1 MQKFNY
7 FGEIRSI
14 GTESR
19 VVEGRALSF
28 GIEST
33 IVCEDGLYFTE
44 TLQRGCITEDV
55 LNKSNVIMTYNHDRS
70 QILARSNKRK
80 GSLNLELKEDGLY
93 FSTEVP
99 HTRFGDEMLELIKR
113 GDVCSCSFAFYVN
126 EDSLI
131 WNRNPETG
139 ILHRTVTEITELT
152 DVAAVIDPAYCFNDA
167 TYISARSAELD
178 AAIRALDEK
187 KEDEKEE
194 EEDGED
200 PKDCEE
206 SEDYEES
213 EDRESTE
220 TPKEEET
227 ESDSEENE
235 EDEKEEIN
243 NNEKSSEKE
252 DSKKRNNTKINL
264 NHNIMTKKNITV
276 GEQIR
281 SAYINGE
288 KMVNVNLSTRSMTVT
303 GDPANV
309 SGVEKDPYAVGETT
323 VQEEYQSLIEP
334 LYESDIVS
342 KMGIKMFTGAPKGT
356 YNFPI
361 IGKGTVGFAK
371 EIAKAVESHNVT
383 TNVKMSPNRVAGYV
397 DISKELILTDT
408 VGVFDAIRR
417 SLYDAVAEYLQYAIL
432 DDAAKSDERPAGLL
446 NGAEV
451 KSVANFK
458 DLCNLE
464 ATLQDA
470 HFDNIKYVVSN
481 KAYAALRNMPKSTKT
496 TQLVLEDDHIDAV
509 PVIRTGALKDS
520 KIVLGDFSNIVAAVW
535 DNAQITIDD
544 TSLAVY
550 GMVRLVVNAYVDW
563 AVIRP
568 ESFVVATIA

>member
-28 GIEST
+28 DIEST
-33 IVCEDGLYFTE
+33 IVCEDDLYFTE

-194 EEDGED
+194 E
-200 PKDCEE
+200 KDCEE
-206 SEDYEES
+206 PEDC
-213 EDRESTE
+213 ESTE

-252 DSKKRNNTKINL
+252 DYKKRNNTKINL

-309 SGVEKDPYAVGETT
+309 SGAEKDPYAVGETT

-432 DDAAKSDERPAGLL
+432 DNAAKSDERPAGLL
-446 NGAEV
+446 NGADV
-451 KSVANFK
+451 KTVTNFK
-458 DLCNLE
+458 DLCELE

>member
-33 IVCEDGLYFTE
+33 IVCEDDLYFTE

-131 WNRNPETG
+131 WDRNPETG

-187 KEDEKEE
+187 KEDEKEDEKDCE
-194 EEDGED
+194 ESEDRED

-206 SEDYEES
+206 SK
-213 EDRESTE
+213 DRESTE

-309 SGVEKDPYAVGETT
+309 SGEEKDPYAVGETT

-361 IGKGTVGFAK
+361 IGKGTVGFAT

-446 NGAEV
+446 NGAQV
-451 KSVANFK
+451 KSVTNFK
-458 DLCNLE
+458 DLCELE

>member
-7 FGEIRSI
+7 FGKIRSI

-194 EEDGED
+194 E
-200 PKDCEE
+200 KDCEE
-206 SEDYEES
+206 SEDCEEPEDCEES
-213 EDRESTE
+213 KDSEELEDCESTE

-252 DSKKRNNTKINL
+252 DYKKRNNTKINL

-309 SGVEKDPYAVGETT
+309 SGAEKDPYAVGETT

-342 KMGIKMFTGAPKGT
+342 KMGVKMFTGAPKGT

-397 DISKELILTDT
+397 D
-408 VGVFDAIRR
+408 
-417 SLYDAVAEYLQYAIL
+417 
-432 DDAAKSDERPAGLL
+432 
-446 NGAEV
+446 
-451 KSVANFK
+451 
-458 DLCNLE
+458 
-464 ATLQDA
+464 
-470 HFDNIKYVVSN
+470 
-481 KAYAALRNMPKSTKT
+481 
-496 TQLVLEDDHIDAV
+496 
-509 PVIRTGALKDS
+509 
-520 KIVLGDFSNIVAAVW
+520 
-535 DNAQITIDD
+535 
-544 TSLAVY
+544 
-550 GMVRLVVNAYVDW
+550 
-563 AVIRP
+563 
-568 ESFVVATIA
+568 

>member
-55 LNKSNVIMTYNHDRS
+55 LNKSNVIMNYNHDRS

-131 WNRNPETG
+131 WDRNPETG

-194 EEDGED
+194 EKEDEE
-200 PKDCEE
+200 PKEG
-206 SEDYEES
+206 
-213 EDRESTE
+213 ESTE
-220 TPKEEET
+220 TPKEETT

-235 EDEKEEIN
+235 EDKKEEIN
-243 NNEKSSEKE
+243 NNEESSEE
-252 DSKKRNNTKINL
+252 EDDSKKRNNTKINL

-309 SGVEKDPYAVGETT
+309 VGDEKDPYAVGETT

-361 IGKGTVGFAK
+361 IGKGTVGFAT

-417 SLYDAVAEYLQYAIL
+417 SLYDAVAEYLQFAIL

-458 DLCNLE
+458 DLCELE

-496 TQLVLEDDHIDAV
+496 TQLVLENDHIDAV
-509 PVIRTGALKDS
+509 PVIRTGALKNS
-520 KIVLGDFSNIVAAVW
+520 TVVLGDFSNIVAAVW

>member
-33 IVCEDGLYFTE
+33 IVCEDDLYFTE

-131 WNRNPETG
+131 WDRNPETG

-167 TYISARSAELD
+167 TYISARSAELN
-178 AAIRALDEK
+178 AAIRALDKK

-194 EEDGED
+194 EKDREE
-200 PKDCEE
+200 PK
-206 SEDYEES
+206 
-213 EDRESTE
+213 DRESTE
-220 TPKEEET
+220 TPKEET

-309 SGVEKDPYAVGETT
+309 SGAEKDPYAVGETT

-446 NGAEV
+446 NGAVV

-458 DLCNLE
+458 DLCELE

>member
-187 KEDEKEE
+187 KED
-194 EEDGED
+194 
-200 PKDCEE
+200 
-206 SEDYEES
+206 
-213 EDRESTE
+213 
-220 TPKEEET
+220 
-227 ESDSEENE
+227 
-235 EDEKEEIN
+235 
-243 NNEKSSEKE
+243 
-252 DSKKRNNTKINL
+252 
-264 NHNIMTKKNITV
+264 
-276 GEQIR
+276 
-281 SAYINGE
+281 
-288 KMVNVNLSTRSMTVT
+288 
-303 GDPANV
+303 
-309 SGVEKDPYAVGETT
+309 
-323 VQEEYQSLIEP
+323 
-334 LYESDIVS
+334 
-342 KMGIKMFTGAPKGT
+342 
-356 YNFPI
+356 
-361 IGKGTVGFAK
+361 
-371 EIAKAVESHNVT
+371 
-383 TNVKMSPNRVAGYV
+383 
-397 DISKELILTDT
+397 
-408 VGVFDAIRR
+408 
-417 SLYDAVAEYLQYAIL
+417 
-432 DDAAKSDERPAGLL
+432 
-446 NGAEV
+446 
-451 KSVANFK
+451 
-458 DLCNLE
+458 
-464 ATLQDA
+464 
-470 HFDNIKYVVSN
+470 
-481 KAYAALRNMPKSTKT
+481 
-496 TQLVLEDDHIDAV
+496 
-509 PVIRTGALKDS
+509 
-520 KIVLGDFSNIVAAVW
+520 
-535 DNAQITIDD
+535 
-544 TSLAVY
+544 
-550 GMVRLVVNAYVDW
+550 
-563 AVIRP
+563 
-568 ESFVVATIA
+568 